1 MVYKTFSF
9 SKEDFMSNEDSGLFV
24 ILTAIGGAVIGA
36 LGGALIMNTDT
47 GKKTDAHLSNAYKT
61 VKDNIPGKRLCNS
74 DVIQK

>member
-1 MVYKTFSF
+1 
-9 SKEDFMSNEDSGLFV
+9 MSNEDSGLFV
-24 ILTAIGGAVIGA
+24 ILTAIGGAVLGT

-61 VKDNIPGKRLCNS
+61 VKDNIPVKKLCNS

>member
-1 MVYKTFSF
+1 MTR
-9 SKEDFMSNEDSGLFV
+9 EDTGLFV

-61 VKDNIPGKRLCNS
+61 IRDNVPGTKLSNT
-74 DVIQK
+74 DIIKK